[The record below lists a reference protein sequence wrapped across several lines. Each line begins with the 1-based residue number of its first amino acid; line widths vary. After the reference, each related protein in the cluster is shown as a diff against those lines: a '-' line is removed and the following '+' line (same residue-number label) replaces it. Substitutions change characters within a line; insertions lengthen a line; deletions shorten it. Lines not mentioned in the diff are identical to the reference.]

1 MCGVSAEFSLHSN
14 AKDIEQNLVRALKHL
29 ARRGPD
35 GNGIWI
41 SQCGRVGL
49 GHTRLSIIDISDRA
63 SQPMVTADGM
73 YAISFNGEVYN
84 YIELRKLLEDKGHE
98 FKSSSDSEVLLKMY
112 VEYGANMFSYLE
124 GMYAFVIWDEVKQS
138 LVAARDPYGIKPLYM
153 AQLEDQFMFSSTF
166 KAILADPRCEFEIN
180 DAAIEHF
187 QAFGH
192 VLQSETISKN
202 VCTVPAGSIL
212 EITSD
217 GEVKVLKHTDVFEK
231 IDRSSK
237 HSCVEREMN
246 LSEAIENTVRKHL
259 VSDVPIGI
267 LLSGGVD
274 SAVISEFA
282 VRNCTSQLT
291 ALTILFEGLEQTP
304 FDEVERAA
312 TIAASLGLSHK
323 VRKVSVEEVVSD
335 LPKIIRSMD
344 LPSTDGINTWFA
356 AKFAAELG
364 IKVVLS
370 GVGGDEHFYGYPS
383 FKLAPRLYKICRFL
397 EKLPS
402 NFINIKYFSE
412 FFVSSGVLK
421 NEKIKY
427 LLEKPSSLENI
438 WGLVRCIDP
447 QKYSAGNFDQILN
460 KISHNFASPLDT
472 VQALEIEF
480 YLSSKLLRDADWAA
494 MAHSVELRT
503 PLVDHRFLN
512 ELSRVT
518 TKNIS
523 KSDLIK
529 CIKSKNLRSL
539 MRRPK
544 VGFQVPYRDWLNRI
558 GRPVTAS
565 SGIKEWAEFILHE
578 YRSSLKVLD
587 A

>member
-1 MCGVSAEFSLHSN
+1 MCGVSAEFSLHPN
-14 AKDIEQNLVRALKHL
+14 AKDIERNLARTLKHL

-35 GNGIWI
+35 GSGIWI
-41 SQCGRVGL
+41 SRCGRAGL
-49 GHTRLSIIDISDRA
+49 GHTRLSIIDITDRA
-63 SQPMVTADGM
+63 AQPMVTPDSM

-84 YIELRKLLEDKGHE
+84 YIELRKLLENKGHE

-112 VEYGANMFSYLE
+112 VEYGSDMFSYLE

-138 LVAARDPYGIKPLYM
+138 LVAARDPYGIKPLYI
-153 AQLEDQFMFSSTF
+153 AQLKDHFVFSSTF
-166 KAILADPRCEFEIN
+166 KSILADPRCDLEIN

-187 QAFGH
+187 KAFGH
-192 VLQSETISKN
+192 ALQSETISKN
-202 VCTVPAGSIL
+202 ICAVPAGSIL
-212 EITSD
+212 EITSG
-217 GEVKVLKHTDVFEK
+217 GEVKVRKHSDIFEK
-231 IDRSSK
+231 IERRPK

-246 LSEAIENTVRKHL
+246 LSAAIENTVRKHL

-274 SAVISEFA
+274 STLISEFA

-312 TIAASLGLSHK
+312 TIADALGLSHK

-335 LPKIIRSMD
+335 LPQIIRSMD
-344 LPSTDGINTWFA
+344 LPSTDGVNTWFA

-397 EKLPS
+397 EKLPL
-402 NFINIKYFSE
+402 NYINIKKISE
-412 FFVSSGVLK
+412 FLLRSGILS

-427 LLEKPSSLENI
+427 LLARPGSLEYI

-447 QKYSAGNFDQILN
+447 QKYSSNNFDQIL
-460 KISHNFASPLDT
+460 KQISHNISSPLDT

-503 PLVDHRFLN
+503 PLVDYRFLD
-512 ELSRVT
+512 ELSKVPK
-518 TKNIS
+518 KNIL

-529 CIKSKNLRSL
+529 CIESQNLRSL
-539 MRRPK
+539 MRTPK

-558 GRPVTAS
+558 GHPVTGS
-565 SGIKEWAEFILHE
+565 SGIKEWAEFVLNE
-578 YRSSLKVLD
+578 YKSSLKFLD